1 MEKDL
6 NKGIRWESNEQH
18 FRDISDEE
26 ILTEDDEQF
35 MSGSESEHL
44 NTTDGVFFP
53 KVLVQI
59 SKTAGTK
66 SRSTNGGAEYH

>member
-1 MEKDL
+1 
-6 NKGIRWESNEQH
+6 
-18 FRDISDEE
+18 
-26 ILTEDDEQF
+26 

-66 SRSTNGGAEYH
+66 SRSTDGGAEYN

>member
-1 MEKDL
+1 
-6 NKGIRWESNEQH
+6 
-18 FRDISDEE
+18 
-26 ILTEDDEQF
+26 

-59 SKTAGTK
+59 SKTAGTQ
-66 SRSTNGGAEYH
+66 SRSTDGGAEYN